1 MKWIQILAMLIVVS
15 LLNACT
21 WMYADFKAPKVKLL
35 AIEPSQFGL
44 FEQRFNI
51 RLRLQNRND
60 SELAI
65 RDMVYALKL
74 NGVDFAQGM
83 SDQEITIPEDG
94 EYVVELPVNVKLKTL
109 LRQLT
114 RRDSASIRYQLTGHL
129 GLMRSLITLPFDY
142 EGEVDLEF

>member
-1 MKWIQILAMLIVVS
+1 MKWSQFLAVVIVAS
-15 LLNACT
+15 QLNACT

-35 AIEPSQFGL
+35 AIKPSQFGL

-51 RLRLQNRND
+51 RLRLENRND

-65 RDMVYALKL
+65 RDMAYVLKL
-74 NGVDFAQGM
+74 NDADFAQGV
-83 SDQEITIPEDG
+83 SDQEITIPEYG
-94 EYVVELPVNVKLKTL
+94 EYVVELPVSVNLKTL

-114 RRDSASIRYQLTGHL
+114 RRDGAPIRYQLTGHL

-142 EGEVDLEF
+142 EGEVELEF

>member
-1 MKWIQILAMLIVVS
+1 VKWIQFLAMLIFVS
-15 LLNACT
+15 HLNACT
-21 WMYADFKAPKVKLL
+21 WMYDDFKAPKVKLL
-35 AIEPSQFGL
+35 AIEPSQFSL

-74 NGVDFAQGM
+74 NGVDFAQGI
-83 SDQEITIPEDG
+83 SDQEITIPEYG
-94 EYVVELPVNVKLKTL
+94 EYVIELPVSVKLKTL

-114 RRDSASIRYQLTGHL
+114 RRDGGPIRYQLTGQL

-142 EGEVDLEF
+142 EGEADLEF